1 MLKMSNGS
9 RLDKLNVWK
18 KGRSIRKDKC
28 RRNGLT
34 LLLVLLLLQSTCFK
48 RRKQIV
54 SYFVYFDLKK
64 EGDDKV
70 FRKYCF

>member
-1 MLKMSNGS
+1 MSNGS

-18 KGRSIRKDKC
+18 KGTSIRKDKC

-34 LLLVLLLLQSTCFK
+34 LLLVLLLLQYTCFK

-54 SYFVYFDLKK
+54 SYFVHFDLKK